1 MGELKKIDGY
11 GWEYYDSVTGDLT
24 LATLEYFHIKGV
36 KRIGLEFLIRYADKE
51 KYQVCIVS
59 ERLTSV
65 FLQPFIEANRVFI
78 KKI

>member
-11 GWEYYDSVTGDLT
+11 GWEYYDSVPDDFI
-24 LATLEYFHIKGV
+24 LATMEDFHVKGI

-78 KKI
+78 KKT